1 MTTSGSKTGPKVG
14 PRLDLRQSQSLVMT
28 PQLQQAIKL
37 LQLNNME
44 LADFL
49 KEELERNPLLE
60 QGDTERE
67 EKTERQEKLE
77 QSQSNLDELQNLK
90 QSRKDSDEGEQIRD
104 RNDTPD
110 EAHENM
116 WGSTESV
123 GKGGN
128 LKFDDNNDFSF
139 EKTLSDEK
147 NLRDHLQEQLFL
159 TFKDEQKR
167 AMGLALI
174 DRLGEEGY
182 LRDDVSL
189 IAKELSC
196 DETMLNDVLISMKQF
211 DPTGVFA
218 KDLKECLSLQ
228 LEEKD
233 RLDPAMKLLIENLEL
248 LGQHKH
254 QELLKICG
262 VDLED
267 LRDMITEIRELNPK
281 PASTF
286 DHFVTQTIVPDVIMK
301 PKSKDIADGWTIELN
316 ANTLPK
322 VLVNKK
328 YYAEISKMA
337 HSKTEKQFVDEQ
349 FQNANWLVRAMD
361 QRAQTILKVASEI
374 VRQQDAFFAY
384 GLQYLKPMTLREIAE
399 VIEMHE
405 STVSRVTTNKY
416 IGTPRGLFEMKFF
429 FTSGIESND
438 GGISHSS
445 EAVKAR
451 IKELID
457 AEEAQKPLS
466 DDKIAEIL
474 NKDGIDIARRT
485 VAKYREAMNI
495 GSSSERKRQKKSIL

>member
-1 MTTSGSKTGPKVG
+1 MTTIGPK
-14 PRLDLRQSQSLVMT
+14 LDLRQSQSLVMT

-44 LADFL
+44 LAEFL
-49 KEELERNPLLE
+49 KEELEKNPLLE
-60 QGDTERE
+60 QGEADVQEKTERE
-67 EKTERQEKLE
+67 EKLA
-77 QSQSNLDELQNLK
+77 QSQNNLNEIDSIK
-90 QSRKDSDEGEQIRD
+90 SRNEDGEDTSTRERD
-104 RNDTPD
+104 RNDTTED
-110 EAHENM
+110 AHDNM
-116 WGSTESV
+116 WSSTEAV

-128 LKFDDNNDFSF
+128 LKFDDNEFSF

-147 NLRDHLQEQLFL
+147 NLRDHLQEQLFM

-182 LRDDVSL
+182 LRDDVTL
-189 IAKELSC
+189 IAKELGIDASA
-196 DETMLNDVLISMKQF
+196 LNNVLSNMKQF
-211 DPTGVFA
+211 DPTGIFA
-218 KDLKECLSLQ
+218 KDLKECLALQ
-228 LEEKD
+228 LQEKD
-233 RLDPAMKLLIENLEL
+233 RFDPAMKKLIENIEL

-254 QELLKICG
+254 EELLKICG

-267 LRDMITEIRELNPK
+267 LRDMMMEIRALNPK

-286 DHFVTQTIVPDVIMK
+286 EHFVTQTVIPDVIMK
-301 PKSKDIADGWTIELN
+301 PKSKDNSDGWTIELN

-337 HSKTEKQFVDEQ
+337 HNKSEKQFVDEQ

-361 QRAQTILKVASEI
+361 QRAQTILKVAGEI

-384 GLQYLKPMTLREIAE
+384 GLQYLKPLTLREIAE

-416 IGTPRGLFEMKFF
+416 IGTPRGLFELKFF
-429 FTSGIESND
+429 FTSGLESND
-438 GGISHSS
+438 GGIAHSS

-451 IKELID
+451 IRDLIGEED
-457 AEEAQKPLS
+457 AKKPLS

-485 VAKYREAMNI
+485 VAKYREVLNI
-495 GSSSERKRQKKSIL
+495 GSSSERKRQKKSLL